1 MDQSARIED
10 ESAWLQAVEERFRAL
25 RGRPLLLSPADFE
38 RARAWYRQG
47 IPLWLV
53 LGSLEEVF
61 RQAAHRRPPVRPRSL
76 AYCEPAVLEA
86 FAAWK
91 ERRIA
96 AQHAVGHEEGRGGG
110 VEVIDRAVQAIEASR
125 APASARELARQRL
138 AELRGQIER
147 GEGVDLP
154 TSLGEIGEDLAEAC
168 LATLPADEIAALQRT
183 VEEELSPWTSQMS
196 PEVLEQ
202 AGHAALLRRIR
213 ERFDLPDLGLL
224 PYF

>member
-1 MDQSARIED
+1 MDREPRVED
-10 ESAWLQAVEERFRAL
+10 ESAWLQAVEEKFRAL

-38 RARAWYRQG
+38 RARGWYRQG

-53 LGSLEEVF
+53 LESLDEVF
-61 RQAAHRRPPVRPRSL
+61 RQAAERKPPVRPRSL

-91 ERRIA
+91 ERR
-96 AQHAVGHEEGRGGG
+96 VGAHRPRGDEEGKGGG
-110 VEVIDRAVQAIEASR
+110 MEVIEKALRAIAASR
-125 APASARELARQRL
+125 APATARDLARGRL
-138 AELRGQIER
+138 AELRERLAR
-147 GEGVDLP
+147 GEAIDLP

-202 AGHAALLRRIR
+202 ASHAALLRRVR
-213 ERFDLPDLGLL
+213 ERFHLPDLGLL

>member
-1 MDQSARIED
+1 MDEHARPEK
-10 ESAWLQAVEERFRAL
+10 ETAWLQAVEERFRAL

-53 LGSLEEVF
+53 LETLEEVF
-61 RQAAHRRPPVRPRSL
+61 RQAAGRKPPVRPRSL

-91 ERRIA
+91 DRRQGGRA
-96 AQHAVGHEEGRGGG
+96 AAGPAEGQGGG
-110 VEVIDRAVQAIEASR
+110 VDVIDRAVRAIEESR
-125 APASARELARQRL
+125 APETVRELARDRL
-138 AELRGQIER
+138 GELRGRLER
-147 GEGVDLP
+147 GEVVDLP
-154 TSLGEIGEDLAEAC
+154 TSLGEIGEDVAEAC
-168 LATLPADEIAALQRT
+168 LATLPADEIALLQRT

-202 AGHAALLRRIR
+202 ASHAALLRRIR
-213 ERFDLPDLGLL
+213 ERFLLPDLGLL